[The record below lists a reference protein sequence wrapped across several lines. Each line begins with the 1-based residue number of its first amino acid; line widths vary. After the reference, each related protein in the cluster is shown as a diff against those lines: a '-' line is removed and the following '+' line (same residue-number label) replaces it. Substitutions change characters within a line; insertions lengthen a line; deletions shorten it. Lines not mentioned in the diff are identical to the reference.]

1 MICLFGSFVMKDAP
15 LAVLNHGCY
24 PAVPEL
30 FQQVLSIE
38 LHPSF
43 PQTDGNVGDLSFSA
57 GQTQSDDSLISDS
70 VTVTFETFH
79 QSGEKT

>member
-1 MICLFGSFVMKDAP
+1 MICLFGNFVMRDAP

-43 PQTDGNVGDLSFSA
+43 SQADGNVGDLSFLA
-57 GQTQSDDSLISDS
+57 GQAQSEDSLIS
-70 VTVTFETFH
+70 VTHSLTH
-79 QSGEKT
+79 